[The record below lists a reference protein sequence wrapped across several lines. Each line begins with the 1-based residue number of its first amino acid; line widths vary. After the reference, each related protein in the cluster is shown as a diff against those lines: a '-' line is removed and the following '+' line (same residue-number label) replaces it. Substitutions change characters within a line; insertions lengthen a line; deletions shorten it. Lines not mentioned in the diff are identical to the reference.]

1 MQEHLY
7 VKNFK
12 CHLTT
17 AGNQNMSLKSVQ
29 LVKDCTSP
37 MCLAC
42 QLARPNNEEL
52 YTTKIRIRITQKDD
66 GLKTAVFSKNIAKPK
81 SACPRLK
88 TYIKNNKFLK
98 PS

>member
-1 MQEHLY
+1 
-7 VKNFK
+7 
-12 CHLTT
+12 
-17 AGNQNMSLKSVQ
+17 MS
-29 LVKDCTSP
+29 
-37 MCLAC
+37 
-42 QLARPNNEEL
+42 NNEEL

-81 SACPRLK
+81 SVCPRLK